1 VQLFGVRPRRI
12 RGSRRG
18 SPTEDII
25 ARLLELTGSMAD
37 AEPCFAE
44 VSTELRLLKLTG
56 SMADV

>member
-1 VQLFGVRPRRI
+1 
-12 RGSRRG
+12 
-18 SPTEDII
+18 
-25 ARLLELTGSMAD
+25 MAD